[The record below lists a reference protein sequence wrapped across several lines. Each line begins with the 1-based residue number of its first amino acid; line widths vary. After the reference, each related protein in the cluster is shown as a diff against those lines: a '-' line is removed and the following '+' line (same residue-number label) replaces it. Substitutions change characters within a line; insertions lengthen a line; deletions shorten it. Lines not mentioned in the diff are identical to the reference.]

1 MPDKTERMKH
11 YRAYMKMYGEM
22 MQDLSGCDEYVTRL
36 IEHDRLNDFETA
48 LRTRIEK
55 SPKH

>member
-1 MPDKTERMKH
+1 MPDKTEKAKH

-22 MQDLSGCDEYVTRL
+22 IRDLSCCDDYVKRL
-36 IEHDRLNDFETA
+36 TDQDKLSDFETA